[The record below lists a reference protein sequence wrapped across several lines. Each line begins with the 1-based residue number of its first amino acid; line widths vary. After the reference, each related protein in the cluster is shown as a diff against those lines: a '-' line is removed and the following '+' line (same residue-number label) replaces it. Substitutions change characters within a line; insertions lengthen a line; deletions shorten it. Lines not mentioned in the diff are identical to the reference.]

1 MPGPCSAPL
10 GFRDEKGPAPR
21 SGKTDVAKRGATRK
35 AVTDEL
41 ARMAAARKHTP
52 HTETE
57 QENVA

>member
-10 GFRDEKGPAPR
+10 GFRDEKGPTPR
-21 SGKTDVAKRGATRK
+21 SGKTDVAKRGATRQ

-41 ARMAAARKHTP
+41 ARIKAAAKAAAD
-52 HTETE
+52 TEN